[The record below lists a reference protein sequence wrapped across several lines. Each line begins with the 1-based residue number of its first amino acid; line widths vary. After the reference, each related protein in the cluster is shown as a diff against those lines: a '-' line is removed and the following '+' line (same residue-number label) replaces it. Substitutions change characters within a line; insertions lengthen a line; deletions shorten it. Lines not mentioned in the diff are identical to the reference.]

1 MGKRSTGRKLAMQ
14 ILYQADIRNTS
25 VDTIIDHF
33 WDVHQFESDT
43 TQWANDLAISTWF
56 HKDTIDPV
64 IEKMAI
70 GWEFDRLN
78 PIDKAI
84 LRLALYELIH
94 DKIKPSVIINE
105 AVEICKK
112 YSSDDS
118 HRFVNG
124 ILGQYVKQCSPE
136 S

>member
-14 ILYQADIRNTS
+14 ILYQADIRATE
-25 VDTIIDHF
+25 VDKVVSYF
-33 WDVHQFESDT
+33 WEVHKFESDT
-43 TQWANDLAISTWF
+43 IEWANDLSMKTWI
-56 HKDTIDPV
+56 HRDKIDPI

-70 GWEFDRLN
+70 GWDFDRLN

-84 LRLALYELIH
+84 LRLAFYELIYE
-94 DKIKPSVIINE
+94 DISPSIIINE

-112 YSSDDS
+112 YSSEDS
-118 HRFVNG
+118 PRFVNG
-124 ILGQYVKQCSPE
+124 ILGHYVKQCSQA

>member
-43 TQWANDLAISTWF
+43 TQWANDLAISTWS

-118 HRFVNG
+118 PRFVNG